1 MRRRS
6 REEADGLVTKYEQSG
21 QTRKAFCG
29 EHGISP
35 ATLDNYRKRRAEGM
49 TAPTR
54 SMATPRAE
62 PTVTFVPV
70 EVVAT
75 RAAAPAVSF
84 PEAAGCGATLFIELP
99 RGRRIGVT
107 AGFDA
112 ATLARL
118 LGVLEQ
124 E

>member
-1 MRRRS
+1 
-6 REEADGLVTKYEQSG
+6 
-21 QTRKAFCG
+21 
-29 EHGISP
+29 
-35 ATLDNYRKRRAEGM
+35 
-49 TAPTR
+49 
-54 SMATPRAE
+54 MASPRAK
-62 PTVTFVPV
+62 PAVTFVPL
-70 EVVAT
+70 EVVTA

-84 PEAAGCGATLFIELP
+84 PETVDQGATLFIELP

-118 LGVLEQ
+118 LSVLEQ